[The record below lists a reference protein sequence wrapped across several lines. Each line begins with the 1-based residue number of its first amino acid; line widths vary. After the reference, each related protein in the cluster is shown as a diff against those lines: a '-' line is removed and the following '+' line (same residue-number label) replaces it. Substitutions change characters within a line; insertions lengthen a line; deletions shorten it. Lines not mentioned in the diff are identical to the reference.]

1 MLDQPFIIPAILF
14 VILSLPLIFG
24 LIPRQWAIGIRTPKT
39 LSDDD
44 IWLQANR
51 FGGLAILVSGLVYL
65 VVAGILPC
73 VAPCGINFAQWLLH
87 LAAFG
92 LPLLVSLLLIRWYV
106 ESL

>member
-1 MLDQPFIIPAILF
+1 MLDQPFFIPAILF
-14 VILSLPLIFG
+14 LILSLPLILG

-51 FGGLAILVSGLVYL
+51 FGGLAILISSLVYL
-65 VVAGILPC
+65 VIAGILPC
-73 VAPCGINFAQWLLH
+73 TAPCGINLGQWLMH
-87 LAAFG
+87 VGAFG

-106 ESL
+106 KNL

>member
-1 MLDQPFIIPAILF
+1 MFNQPFIIPAILLL
-14 VILSLPLIFG
+14 ILSLPLILG

-51 FGGLAILVSGLVYL
+51 FGGLAILISSLVYL

-73 VAPCGINFAQWLLH
+73 TAPCGINFEQWLLH
-87 LAAFG
+87 VGAFG